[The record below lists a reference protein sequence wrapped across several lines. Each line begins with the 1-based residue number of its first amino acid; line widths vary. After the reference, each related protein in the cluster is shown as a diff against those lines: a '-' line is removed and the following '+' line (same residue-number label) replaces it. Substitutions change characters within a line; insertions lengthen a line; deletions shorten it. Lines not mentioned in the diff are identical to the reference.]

1 MTFIPQPVTIKNA
14 EFFVEG
20 EKRLG
25 QYTIFIL
32 QHSSGG
38 WMPAVMAMDGL
49 VTNYRLML
57 RPTRKK
63 YTPATLPGHYIKH
76 VELTTRGSYHCVML
90 VLITGHELYLMPGTG
105 KLDDLYDDLCTMKVP
120 RPKFAFDDTV
130 ARRDI
135 ERLINFFR
143 DAVP

>member
-1 MTFIPQPVTIKNA
+1 M
-14 EFFVEG
+14 ED

-32 QHSSGG
+32 QHGSSG
-38 WMPAVMAMDGL
+38 WLPAVMAMDGL

-63 YTPATLPGHYIKH
+63 YQPATLPGHYIKH
-76 VELTTRGSYHCVML
+76 VELTRRGGYHCVQL

-105 KLDDLYDDLCTMKVP
+105 KMEDLYDDLSVMKVP
-120 RPKFAFDDTV
+120 RPKFAFDDSV

-143 DAVP
+143 DPVIGS